1 MSLEELPVE
10 LLQAILKELR
20 PRDLAI
26 LSSISRPIYPVAM
39 CELYTFITLKK
50 KKQSRLLAKSL
61 KHRPSKA
68 SFIKYLIVESSITA
82 DNDAVKALPDI
93 VKYLDQ
99 LRHLEITAEETST
112 KRLNTVI
119 RGLKTEQLT
128 HLTLLTDLQPI
139 GDLVDFIVGRNPNL
153 RELRLSPSAVC
164 GDQTPALALPKLE
177 EFVGP
182 SWCFSRHTVAMPLL
196 QACIAWDLETSVEDT
211 KDLIATLAVSCSG
224 SLKVLCCSKAG
235 PCEELVEAIA
245 STFPDILGL
254 EISSSVIM
262 DSPSTALRLAE
273 SLAKMKKLIALSFNP
288 SLITFLLWG
297 VLVKGQRSLGA
308 RREELSKWEMSSVET
323 KLTKLSFVH
332 VIERPQNAPG
342 DDAGTTTCITWGFP
356 EETQASSTYTL
367 TSDAGTTTD
376 PVPTPGGSSHTHADT
391 SSTSSSTSDAG
402 TTTDRV
408 PTPGGG
414 SSTSTI
420 TTWY

>member
-93 VKYLDQ
+93 VKHLDQ

-235 PCEELVEAIA
+235 PCEELVEEIA

-262 DSPSTALRLAE
+262 DSPSTVLRLAE

-288 SLITFLLWG
+288 SLPYSAWY
-297 VLVKGQRSLGA
+297 KQSL
-308 RREELSKWEMSSVET
+308 SPQ
-323 KLTKLSFVH
+323 
-332 VIERPQNAPG
+332 PQNAPG

-402 TTTDRV
+402 TTTDR
-408 PTPGGG
+408 GGG